1 MDKAAIARHFGVE
14 VEQIVSVRPEPT
26 DNALLR
32 VLVDYGIGGIKV
44 LHVNPAEALS
54 PEPAKALSPPA
65 EASSPVVVV
74 SDKPAAKKTGV
85 GTKSKR

>member
-44 LHVNPAEALS
+44 LHFRPEEVEE
-54 PEPAKALSPPA
+54 PEPAA
-65 EASSPVVVV
+65 VVVLDKPV
-74 SDKPAAKKTGV
+74 ADKPAAKKPV
-85 GTKSKR
+85 ARSKTER